1 MSAATLTVCSL
12 LAAGC
17 LGPPGRHASPD
28 AGESLGTGEF
38 EGLPTGIAQ
47 WKRLCSRGY
56 QDSITQTFCSGDVP
70 PEITSLAALQQ
81 ELAFEIDNIRN
92 TRVVVTGL
100 STCVG
105 LRRVTP
111 LNPQAIFVTPPPGIS
126 PTPMF
131 TIMAF
136 ARGEPLVELVSR
148 DYVADRLRFFV
159 LRFYPRC
166 ESNEGGCNF
175 ADLFTPSIEADWT
188 GYTLY
193 DDETIKNTPL
203 DCLACHQRD
212 GSSTKKI
219 LRMQEL
225 GSPWN
230 HWFSGYSNL
239 PNNRRADFSAA
250 HELYAGIT
258 PNRVDLPS
266 NLEDFV
272 RHNQYDQ
279 PNEYNS
285 SVINREMEQMGVSY
299 SWQALYER
307 SVWGDAIPPPYYGFD
322 QTDPARVAPMI
333 SAYQRVMRGELAR
346 ELLPDIRDTLLDSA
360 LPALSIRPKQ
370 GLDGHLILRQMCSRC
385 HNSRLD
391 QTQTRALFNVD
402 TLDLLDSS
410 ERQLA
415 VDRMNLPDDDPHKM
429 PPPRFHVLSPD
440 EREKAIQRLAP

>member
-1 MSAATLTVCSL
+1 
-12 LAAGC
+12 
-17 LGPPGRHASPD
+17 
-28 AGESLGTGEF
+28 
-38 EGLPTGIAQ
+38 
-47 WKRLCSRGY
+47 
-56 QDSITQTFCSGDVP
+56 
-70 PEITSLAALQQ
+70 
-81 ELAFEIDNIRN
+81 
-92 TRVVVTGL
+92 
-100 STCVG
+100 
-105 LRRVTP
+105 
-111 LNPQAIFVTPPPGIS
+111 
-126 PTPMF
+126 MF

-148 DYVADRLRFFV
+148 DYVADTLRFFV

-166 ESNEGGCNF
+166 ESDESGCDF
-175 ADLFTPSIEADWT
+175 ADLFTPSIELDWT

-203 DCLACHQRD
+203 DCLACHQRG

-225 GSPWN
+225 GAPWN

-239 PNNRRADFSAA
+239 PNNRRADFAAA
-250 HELYAGIT
+250 HEIYAGIN

-266 NLEDFV
+266 DLEYFV
-272 RHNQYDQ
+272 RHNQFDQ

-285 SVINREMEQMGVSY
+285 SVINHEMEQMGISY
-299 SWQALYER
+299 TWQGLYER

-322 QTDPARVAPMI
+322 QTDPTKVAPMI

-370 GLDGHLILRQMCSRC
+370 GLDGQFILKQMCSRC

-402 TLDLLDSS
+402 TLDSLGPA
-410 ERQLA
+410 ERQVA

-429 PPPRFHVLSPD
+429 PPPRFHVLSAD
-440 EREKAIQRLAP
+440 EREKAIQTLAP